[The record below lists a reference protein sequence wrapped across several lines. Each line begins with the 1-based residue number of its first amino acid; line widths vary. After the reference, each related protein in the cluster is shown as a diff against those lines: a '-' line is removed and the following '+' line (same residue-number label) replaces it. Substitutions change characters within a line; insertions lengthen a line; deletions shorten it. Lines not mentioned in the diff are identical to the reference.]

1 MGDANTFAEWEVDYV
16 KLDGCYV
23 DIHQMDQGYPEFGMY
38 LNKTG
43 RPMVYSCSWPAY
55 WENELPDYPSIQ
67 KHCNLWRNYGDIQD
81 SWTDV
86 LDIVDHYGDHQDDF
100 AQYAGPGNWNDPDM
114 LIIGDFAL
122 SYEQARVQMALWAVL
137 ASPLIMSNDLRTI
150 RPEYIEI
157 LQNRNVIAIN
167 QDALGIQGRRVYQDK
182 PGGIDIY
189 MKPIQPEVESKLSA
203 AVSIMYRNTYGT
215 PAEVTFKPSQIGLDN
230 PGGYYVF
237 EVFDNEPM
245 GAVALDES
253 INVRVNPNGVQLL
266 RLEPVSQKE
275 AEYLRT
281 FSPDS
286 AMNELDFEPALG
298 TEGIEVKTFSKS
310 GWQGEKDEF

>member
-1 MGDANTFAEWEVDYV
+1 MG
-16 KLDGCYV
+16 
-23 DIHQMDQGYPEFGMY
+23 
-38 LNKTG
+38 
-43 RPMVYSCSWPAY
+43 
-55 WENELPDYPSIQ
+55 
-67 KHCNLWRNYGDIQD
+67 
-81 SWTDV
+81 
-86 LDIVDHYGDHQDDF
+86 
-100 AQYAGPGNWNDPDM
+100 DPDM

-122 SYEQARVQMALWAVL
+122 SYEQARVQMALWAIL

-182 PGGIDIY
+182 PGRIDIY
-189 MKPIQPEVESKLSA
+189 MKPIQQEVESKLSA